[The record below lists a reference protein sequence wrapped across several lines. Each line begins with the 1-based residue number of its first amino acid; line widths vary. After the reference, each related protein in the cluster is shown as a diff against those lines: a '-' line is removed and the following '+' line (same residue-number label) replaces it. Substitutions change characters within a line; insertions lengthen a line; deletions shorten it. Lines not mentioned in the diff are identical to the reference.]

1 MKLDHPLRSDNHKEL
16 RRRVVQFFHSSFKA
30 PRTSNIVFVCGGNS
44 SDHMR
49 QRFNAFTRQLE
60 LPYLFFQPEF
70 AMDNI
75 FSHAFPK
82 QFDIADFETIIGN
95 LSHAIV
101 IFPEA
106 AGSFAETGYFSAN
119 ENLSK
124 KSILVMDS
132 SYQNTDS
139 FISLGPAK
147 KIGEN
152 SDYHPNIQL
161 NYSSPDFHI
170 ILDRLSRIKI
180 GKYYRRMQ
188 WRIISDLSEHE
199 LFCLIY
205 EIVRFL
211 NILTIK
217 DIEFFLRALSSSH
230 VSVPRIHQISS
241 ILVGS
246 GMLTEVGDYGH
257 LKATNGTVDLLKVV
271 EGSVSERNELKLTM
285 AGVYQNSD
293 MEFRDLAEMA

>member
-1 MKLDHPLRSDNHKEL
+1 
-16 RRRVVQFFHSSFKA
+16 
-30 PRTSNIVFVCGGNS
+30 
-44 SDHMR
+44 MR
-49 QRFNAFTRQLE
+49 QKFNFFAKQIS

-75 FSHAFPK
+75 FSHIFPR

-106 AGSFAETGYFSAN
+106 AGSYAETGYFSAN
-119 ENLSK
+119 EKLSE

-132 SYQNTDS
+132 SYQNKDS

-152 SDYHPNIQL
+152 SEYHPNIQL
-161 NYSSPDFHI
+161 DYSNPNFQI
-170 ILDRLSRIKI
+170 IIDRLSRIKI
-180 GKYYRRMQ
+180 GKYYRRME

-199 LFCLIY
+199 LFCLVY

-211 NILTIK
+211 DILTIK
-217 DIEFFLRALSSSH
+217 DIEFFLRAMSSSH
-230 VSVPRIHQISS
+230 ISVARVHHIAS

-257 LKATNGTVDLLKVV
+257 FKATNGAVDLLKLVD
-271 EGSVSERNELKLTM
+271 GSVSERNELKLAM

-293 MEFRDLAEMA
+293 IEFRDLAGMA